1 MVQESQASE
10 GRGLL
15 TDTERAALAGEK
27 SDSYRYK
34 TRSYL
39 KRRIEKVERDAEVMA
54 EHAPDLLA
62 DLRAAVDAV
71 EGAEPRERRESA
83 HTLSTPEEDTHVA
96 ADEPTTAPNSGDAE
110 SDALAGVEYPSGKA
124 REECNAAV
132 QAARAHLAENERA
145 TKREIVAEVMP
156 EHPAGYDA
164 DAALAKIDDGDRYRG
179 AWWRKVVKPGLE
191 TFDDV
196 AKPPRGASEW
206 RFTGDE

>member
-62 DLRAAVDAV
+62 DLRDAVDAV
-71 EGAEPRERRESA
+71 EGGEPRARRESA
-83 HTLSTPEEDTHVA
+83 HTPSQPEEEAPVA
-96 ADEPTTAPNSGDAE
+96 ADEPTTAPNSDAGDSDTLAEVVEEVADAE
-110 SDALAGVEYPSGKA
+110 GWEGTDEHLAARKA
-124 REECNAAV
+124 
-132 QAARAHLAENERA
+132 AARAVLEYAREHGSVSKAEATEEVEPEYPVEGQNARTWYRKTIRPVLNEA
-145 TKREIVAEVMP
+145 AEYDQS
-156 EHPAGYDA
+156 ERGYR
-164 DAALAKIDDGDRYRG
+164 LTVGG
-179 AWWRKVVKPGLE
+179 GGE
-191 TFDDV
+191 
-196 AKPPRGASEW
+196 
-206 RFTGDE
+206 